1 MTLYELNEDFKRLLA
16 MAEEGDLDEEVLKD
30 TLEAMEGEYEDK
42 LDSYAIVIK
51 DLESTI
57 AKVDGEMSRL
67 KDVRTRLSNNID
79 RMKRSVY
86 TSMVATNHK
95 KVQGEHFTW
104 AIQKNGGK
112 QKIAITKP
120 VNEIPGEY
128 FRVKYEL
135 DNEYIRMM
143 LDSGA
148 DLDFAHYEE
157 RGESLRLK

>member
-1 MTLYELNEDFKRLLA
+1 MTLYDLNVQMQTILE
-16 MAEEGDLDEEVLKD
+16 MAEDGDLDQKLIAD
-30 TLEAMEGEYEDK
+30 TLEGVEGEIEDK

-79 RMKRSVY
+79 RMKKSVY
-86 TSMVATNHK
+86 TSMIATNHK

-104 AIQKNGGK
+104 SIQKNGGK